1 MAHHIWHVGRMGFV
15 LHETNLAFFFGGG
28 GYLVY
33 HFLKFLFSPSVRIL
47 LAGILN
53 LNLINYSNKYYCN
66 FNSTHLSMP
75 SKIVLL

>member
-1 MAHHIWHVGRMGFV
+1 MGV
-15 LHETNLAFFFGGG
+15 
-28 GYLVY
+28 YLVY
-33 HFLKFLFSPSVRIL
+33 HILKFLFSPSVRSPDMTEIL
-47 LAGILN
+47 LAGVLN